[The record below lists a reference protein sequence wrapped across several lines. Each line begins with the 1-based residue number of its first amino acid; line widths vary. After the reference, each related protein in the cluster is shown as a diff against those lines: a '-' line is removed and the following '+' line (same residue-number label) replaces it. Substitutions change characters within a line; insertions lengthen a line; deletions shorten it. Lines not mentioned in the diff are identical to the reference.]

1 MYFVFFPG
9 GETIKNI
16 NQVSGAYVT
25 LSALPPPNAQE
36 KVFVIRGQP
45 QQIEHAKELIN
56 ERIGGVGT
64 VVRNLTISV
73 CF

>member
-1 MYFVFFPG
+1 M
-9 GETIKNI
+9 
-16 NQVSGAYVT
+16 SGAYVT

-64 VVRNLTISV
+64 VVRNLTILYVSSN
-73 CF
+73 FLHFSYILY